1 MDMTRKKYIT
11 PLAVT
16 SVVETSSMLLGTSS
30 GGGVTP
36 GGGGEGHA
44 PVIEGGELKR
54 IDVWGT
60 YDEEDLEIY

>member
-16 SVVETSSMLLGTSS
+16 TVVETSSLLLGTSS
-30 GGGVTP
+30 GT
-36 GGGGEGHA
+36 
-44 PVIEGGELKR
+44 VIEDGELKQLG
-54 IDVWGT
+54 VFGT